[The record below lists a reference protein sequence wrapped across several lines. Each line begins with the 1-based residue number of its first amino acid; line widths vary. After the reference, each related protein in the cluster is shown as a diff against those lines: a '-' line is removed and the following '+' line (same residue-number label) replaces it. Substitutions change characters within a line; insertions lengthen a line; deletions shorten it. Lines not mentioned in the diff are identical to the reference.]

1 MTVSSETYWMTTL
14 IMVFYWN
21 LRFICVS
28 NSKVLFLLQVE
39 VGCNKVQ
46 EVLSHQLGLQGDRI
60 IIEQGSI

>member
-1 MTVSSETYWMTTL
+1 MTANEIYWITTM
-14 IMVFYWN
+14 IVVFHWN

-46 EVLSHQLGLQGDRI
+46 EVLSHQLGLQGNRI